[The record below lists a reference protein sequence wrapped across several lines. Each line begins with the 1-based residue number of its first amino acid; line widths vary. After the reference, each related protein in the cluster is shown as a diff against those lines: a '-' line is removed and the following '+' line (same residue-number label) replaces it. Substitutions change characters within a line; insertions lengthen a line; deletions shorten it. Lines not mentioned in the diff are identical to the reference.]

1 MSNDASLTELQ
12 ARASRVLDQLAGLA
26 ASAVIDAARRLVAEL
41 RDGREYELVARVAE
55 AVSRIDPTDAKNRRL
70 YAQALIETGNATAAI
85 DMLQALTRRLPAAD
99 PEQAEA
105 TGLLGRAYK
114 QIFFEAR
121 DKTTPGARH
130 ALQEAIAAY
139 RKPYEENPGN
149 TWHGVNLL
157 ALLANSRRL
166 GIPVTAG
173 LDPVNL
179 AQQVVTTLEARPA
192 GQRDQWFLPTLAE
205 AYLGLDDWDAV
216 ERNVRAYA
224 AAPDAQAFLIASTL
238 RQFTRIWNLEELER
252 GRGLVNILRA
262 RLMQLSGGELRVAP
276 ADVQRLREEQP
287 SAGQLEAV
295 LGAHGAQTFRWWQ
308 TGMARALSVVS
319 IRRRLG
325 NRIGSGFLVRAADL
339 GVGGEELVILTNFHV
354 VNASGASPGIKPQE
368 AEIVFEGID
377 AAPTYTVDKLLWSSP
392 PEQCDASVLR
402 LTKPVT
408 GIEPLPI
415 ASALPQLDGSAQV
428 YLIGYP
434 GGRELA
440 ISFQD
445 NELLDHEGP
454 PHAPQIPG
462 VCRVHYRA
470 PTEGGSSGS
479 PVFDAT
485 AWEVIALHHKGGKLG
500 MPRLNGAAGTY
511 AANEG
516 IAIASIA
523 RQSKTGPT

>member
-1 MSNDASLTELQ
+1 MSNDVSLTELQ
-12 ARASRVLDQLAGLA
+12 AAANRALDQLAGLGANA
-26 ASAVIDAARRLVAEL
+26 AVDDARCLVERLRNA
-41 RDGREYELVARVAE
+41 REYALMARVAE
-55 AVSRIDPTDAKNRRL
+55 AVSRIDPSDAKNRRL
-70 YAQALIETGNATAAI
+70 YAQALIETGSATAAI
-85 DMLQALTRRLPAAD
+85 DVLQALTGRLPATDA
-99 PEQAEA
+99 EQAEA
-105 TGLLGRAYK
+105 TGLIGRAYK
-114 QIFFEAR
+114 QIFFDAR
-121 DKTTPGARH
+121 DKTTQGARH
-130 ALQEAIAAY
+130 ALQEAISAY
-139 RKPYEENPGN
+139 RKPYEDDPRK

-157 ALLANSRRL
+157 SLLANSRRL
-166 GIPVTAG
+166 GIQVEG
-173 LDPVNL
+173 LDPADL
-179 AQQVVTTLEARPA
+179 AGRLVTTLEATPA
-192 GQRDQWFLPTLAE
+192 DQRSEWFLPTLAE

-216 ERNVRAYA
+216 QRNVHAYA
-224 AAPDAQAFLIASTL
+224 AVPDAQAFLIASTL
-238 RQFTRIWNLEELER
+238 RQFTQIWNLEELER

-276 ADVQRLREEQP
+276 ADVQRLSQEQP

-295 LGAHGAQTFRWWQ
+295 LGAHGAQTFRWWK

-339 GVGGEELVILTNFHV
+339 GIAGEELVILTNFHV
-354 VNASGASPGIKPQE
+354 VNANGASPGIKPQE

-415 ASALPQLDGSAQV
+415 ASSLPELDGSAQV
-428 YLIGYP
+428 YVIGYP

-523 RQSKTGPT
+523 QQSKTDPT